1 MSSIDSHTDSTNIIN
16 LLPVKLFIFNRIF
29 KSPSVRSI
37 LVYRLCKCEN
47 NLGKILLAR
56 TTRENSDRMS
66 RFNSSIDLKTY
77 KLLSQV
83 FRYYIVWG
91 LLVIQTRQ
99 SPEMRQVLWLDIN
112 ISGILSSYRES
123 PHFTSPVAGTWLRL
137 VFWLSVFGW
146 RGNFLVIKQNKQW
159 PFQQHT

>member
-29 KSPSVRSI
+29 KSPSFRSI

-47 NLGKILLAR
+47 LGMILQAR
-56 TTRENSDRMS
+56 TTRENSDWML
-66 RFNSSIDLKTY
+66 RFNSYNDPKTY
-77 KLLSQV
+77 KLLSQF